1 MERLLAEAEG
11 DDVAARLD
19 AVYAEEPSDLDPA
32 LRDAQVQALVEPWWS
47 TAAISARAA
56 LAIWRHTTSGC
67 LQERAADRP

>member
-32 LRDAQVQALVEPWWS
+32 LRDAQVQALVEPW
-47 TAAISARAA
+47 
-56 LAIWRHTTSGC
+56 
-67 LQERAADRP
+67 